1 MLATLTV
8 VALMHW
14 VVLATP
20 GANVLLISQL
30 AASGDKRAACY
41 ASVGVSL
48 VALLWASLAVL
59 GVHAVFT
66 AHPHLRQTMQVAAGL
81 YLCWFALKL
90 WRSRAG
96 GATGDAHAARITP
109 AQALRLGALTNLLN
123 PKSALFFGSV
133 FSTALP
139 AQPSTALLIAVV
151 LLAFANALAWHLALA
166 FAFSTRAVQA
176 GYARQRTL
184 LNRFAAL
191 VIGGFGV
198 RLLASTAEELRG
210 R

>member
-1 MLATLTV
+1 MLATLII

-14 VVLATP
+14 AVLATP

-66 AHPHLRQTMQVAAGL
+66 AHPHLRQAMQVAAGL

-96 GATGDAHAARITP
+96 DAAGDTHAVRMTP
-109 AQALRLGALTNLLN
+109 AQ
-123 PKSALFFGSV
+123 
-133 FSTALP
+133 ALP

-184 LNRFAAL
+184 LNRFAAV
-191 VIGGFGV
+191 VIGAFGV
-198 RLLASTAEELRG
+198 RLLASTANELRG